1 MERRGIDGGERGSQ
15 KKITRLSGKEGEE
28 APKLPKREIEKPELF
43 CRFPDRHDARHVTRY
58 NSPELLYSFTSSFCL
73 SYT

>member
-15 KKITRLSGKEGEE
+15 KKITRLSGKEE

-43 CRFPDRHDARHVTRY
+43 CRFPDRDDARHVTRH
-58 NSPELLYSFTSSFCL
+58 NSPELLYSFTSSLCL
-73 SYT
+73 SYA